1 MREVYSGYTE
11 KFLTGKE
18 LVEMFNNA
26 FYCDGRHHSVVYDIT
41 MPEYF
46 DFLKIKEDKKYR
58 IFYNESFC
66 KIMNAEN
73 DKSIGFFSHEV
84 LTNPDFYVKN
94 RLLYQEILCPE
105 CNSKMI
111 IKPGKYGL
119 FRSCS
124 KYPECKGSQ
133 KVFVLGNLGF
143 GGFKRCNTPKE

>member
-1 MREVYSGYTE
+1 MRDVYNGYTE

-18 LVEMFNNA
+18 LIEMFNNS
-26 FYCDGRHHSVVYDIT
+26 FYCDGRHHSAVFDIT

-46 DFLKIKEDKKYR
+46 EFIKIKEDKEYR

-73 DKSIGFFSHEV
+73 DKSIDFFSYEV
-84 LTNPDFYVKN
+84 ITYPDEYIKNILLTNKFS
-94 RLLYQEILCPE
+94 CPE
-105 CNSKMI
+105 CNAEMI
-111 IKPGKYGL
+111 IKQGRYGL

-133 KVFVLGNLGF
+133 KVVVLGNLGL